1 MESDVRATVGV
12 GMEDVGEVA
21 TVEEETA
28 EGQRAEEEKEAGA
41 TAGLGMEEVRMEEV
55 GMVEVVMEA
64 MEGSIPLETDLP
76 WRSSSLGPTA
86 LQPMNARQATP

>member
-1 MESDVRATVGV
+1 MRATVGV

-28 EGQRAEEEKEAGA
+28 EGQRVEEEKEAGA
-41 TAGLGMEEVRMEEV
+41 TAGVGMEEVRMEEV

-64 MEGSIPLETDLP
+64 MEGSIPLETDP
-76 WRSSSLGPTA
+76 PSQSSSRGPTA